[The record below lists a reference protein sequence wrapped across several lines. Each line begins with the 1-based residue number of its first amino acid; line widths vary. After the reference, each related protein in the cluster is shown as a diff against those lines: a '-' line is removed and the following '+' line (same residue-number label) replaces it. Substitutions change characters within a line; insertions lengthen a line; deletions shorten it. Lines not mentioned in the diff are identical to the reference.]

1 MKRILLSA
9 IALLPVLAFA
19 QDTKFTVQGK
29 IGTLNAPAKAYIQYR
44 SAGKTIMD
52 SVELKNGE
60 FAFTGVAAAVPS
72 QGYLLLNTAG
82 TGMRGSRDYKSIY
95 IEAGTIK
102 VTGTDLINKATVTG
116 TKSNAEN
123 EQYQAALKPVNDAYE
138 ATEAKEKGM
147 TDEQKNSPEYKRQSW
162 KAEKAVEAQEKVI
175 TQKFIKTHPD
185 SYISLNA
192 LQSFAYSSDYVE
204 IEPLYT
210 SLSPAIKASEGGK
223 AFGDMLPKLKAVA
236 LGATAPDIAEADTSG
251 AVVSLASFRGKYV
264 LVDFW
269 ASWCGPC
276 RMENPNVVRAYN
288 QYKTKNFTILG
299 VSLDGKD
306 AKAAWMGAIHKDGL
320 QWTQISDLAGWK
332 SRPAD
337 SYAVRAIPQN
347 FLIDPTGKIVGKNLR
362 GFDLEDKLAEL
373 FGKI

>member
-210 SLSPAIKASEGGK
+210 GLSPAIKASEGGK

-236 LGATAPDIAEADTSG
+236 LGATAPEIAEADTSG
-251 AVVSLASFRGKYV
+251 TVVSLASFRGKYV

-337 SYAVRAIPQN
+337 SYAVRAIPQK
-347 FLIDPTGKIVGKNLR
+347 FLIDPTGKIVGKILR
-362 GFDLEDKLAEL
+362 VFYL
-373 FGKI
+373 